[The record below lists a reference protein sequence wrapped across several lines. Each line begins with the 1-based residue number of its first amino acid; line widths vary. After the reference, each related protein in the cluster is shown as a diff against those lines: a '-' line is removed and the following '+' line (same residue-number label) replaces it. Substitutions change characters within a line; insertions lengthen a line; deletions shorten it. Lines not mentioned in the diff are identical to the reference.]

1 MQAFGAPLFIRA
13 SKEAIIGYLT
23 GGFAAT
29 FSYRKSGYSGNAVVR
44 LP

>member
-1 MQAFGAPLFIRA
+1 MQAFGTLVFIRA

-29 FSYRKSGYSGNAVVR
+29 FSYRKSGYSGDAVFR
-44 LP
+44 SP